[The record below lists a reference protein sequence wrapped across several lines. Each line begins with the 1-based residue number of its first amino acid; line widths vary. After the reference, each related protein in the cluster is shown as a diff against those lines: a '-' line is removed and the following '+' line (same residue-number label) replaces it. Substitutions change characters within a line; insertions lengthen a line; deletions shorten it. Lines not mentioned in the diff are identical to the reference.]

1 MKNNR
6 YIGPVAVAVVM
17 VAYFALYMAISA
29 TVPGLPVVVRAVA
42 TLLPAVFIVLM
53 IKTLLDRI
61 KEIKKG
67 EDNDLGKY

>member
-6 YIGPVAVAVVM
+6 YIGPVMVTVLM
-17 VAYFALYMAISA
+17 VAYFALYMAVSA
-29 TVPGLPVVVRAVA
+29 TMPGIPMAFRAIV

-67 EDNDLGKY
+67 EDNDLGNY

>member
-17 VAYFALYMAISA
+17 VAYFALYMAVSA

>member
-6 YIGPVAVAVVM
+6 YIAPAVVTVAVVG
-17 VAYFALYMAISA
+17 YFLLYMAISA
-29 TVPGLPVVVRAVA
+29 TVPGMPTVARVALVVLSAV
-42 TLLPAVFIVLM
+42 LIVVM

-61 KEIKKG
+61 NEIKKG

>member
-6 YIGPVAVAVVM
+6 YIGPVAVAVVI
-17 VAYFALYMAISA
+17 VAYFALYMAVSA

>member
-6 YIGPVAVAVVM
+6 YIAPAIVTVAVVG
-17 VAYFALYMAISA
+17 YFLLYMAISA
-29 TVPGLPVVVRAVA
+29 TMPGMPAAVRVALVILSAVLIVV
-42 TLLPAVFIVLM
+42 M

-67 EDNDLGKY
+67 EDNDLGNY